1 MASLSFRKGVRVSM
15 RPICHG
21 VRMAP
26 TGRIEGDVGTVYIGY
41 VCKTCGHK
49 EEVKLNNGN

>member
-1 MASLSFRKGVRVSM
+1 MSM

-21 VRMAP
+21 VKMTP
-26 TGRIEGDVGTVYIGY
+26 IGRVEGDVGTVYIGY

-49 EEVKLNNGN
+49 EKVKLNNGN